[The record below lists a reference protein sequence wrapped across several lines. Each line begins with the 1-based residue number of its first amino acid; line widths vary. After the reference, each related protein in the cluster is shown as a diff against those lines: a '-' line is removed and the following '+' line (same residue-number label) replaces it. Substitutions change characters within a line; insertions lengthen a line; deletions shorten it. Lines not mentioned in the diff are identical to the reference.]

1 MTKWRRVGVGVGV
14 GVALISVAG
23 GWVAALWDLRTPQHL
38 LVDWVFGSLV
48 VGAVLLVGGAR
59 AAGAALVGSS
69 VLSFLAYL
77 LRGYY
82 GGDHLETLVY
92 GAVILGS
99 VGLIGFGLVGVASGS
114 HTPPGSIPRGAGPC
128 NRHRYRRDVA
138 DPPDPLGGGNR
149 LHRPAGYLLAPP
161 RTREHVLATRV
172 VMLPRVRRA
181 LGPDV
186 ACVQRRLPR
195 GAVPG
200 ASVASVAVIGG
211 AQRGRPPRGL
221 VGQSFLW
228 RRAAVLAFA
237 LGPFSAKPKRQRQ
250 ASRQR
255 PSLPTRARSKRDVGG
270 AGGRLGVSV
279 AEYRELEAGERVLSF
294 ETLGPGSASCTSGRR
309 RSCQFCSGRC

>member
-114 HTPPGSIPRGAGPC
+114 HTPWVDSPRRWALQS
-128 NRHRYRRDVA
+128 A
-138 DPPDPLGGGNR
+138 PL
-149 LHRPAGYLLAPP
+149 
-161 RTREHVLATRV
+161 
-172 VMLPRVRRA
+172 
-181 LGPDV
+181 
-186 ACVQRRLPR
+186 
-195 GAVPG
+195 
-200 ASVASVAVIGG
+200 S
-211 AQRGRPPRGL
+211 
-221 VGQSFLW
+221 
-228 RRAAVLAFA
+228 
-237 LGPFSAKPKRQRQ
+237 
-250 ASRQR
+250 
-255 PSLPTRARSKRDVGG
+255 
-270 AGGRLGVSV
+270 
-279 AEYRELEAGERVLSF
+279 
-294 ETLGPGSASCTSGRR
+294 
-309 RSCQFCSGRC
+309 SGRC